1 LYKYILKFTKFF
13 SKSNNGRISIDKLII
28 SSEFSSLGFSKRIVR
43 KLQHLPNVQSIQ
55 VWSLWHAEK
64 FYKQMGFHDIYPSTK
79 IIGQIGP
86 KRRIEGEWG
95 PLLMW
100 TKDSKV
106 IRQRDSMVSILGF

>member
-1 LYKYILKFTKFF
+1 
-13 SKSNNGRISIDKLII
+13 LII

-43 KLQHLPNVQSIQ
+43 KLQHLPNIQSIQ

-64 FYKQMGFHDIYPSTK
+64 FYKQMGFQDIYPSTAK
-79 IIGQIGP
+79 IMGP

-106 IRQRDSMVSILGF
+106 IRQRDSMVSIIGI